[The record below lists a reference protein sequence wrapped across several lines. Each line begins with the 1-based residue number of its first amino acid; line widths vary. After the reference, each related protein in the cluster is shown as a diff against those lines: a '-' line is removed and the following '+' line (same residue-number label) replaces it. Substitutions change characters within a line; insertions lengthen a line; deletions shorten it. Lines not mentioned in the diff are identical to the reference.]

1 MNKKENKK
9 EKGENEIFERFS
21 PLGYRISLIV
31 VFLIL
36 LSLIYIAYITNGKE
50 RSLKDKL
57 SIQFE
62 VYQQFDY
69 NFNQT
74 IAIPIEYYC
83 LATEQD
89 GKKIFV
95 SKNDKFLSYQ
105 ATLNSKKNSKDV
117 SWKSEEE
124 IYVFDAVDHCIKLAI
139 GRKRNVE
146 LGIRINGDKPIPYS
160 DEMFYR
166 VPLSDRVT
174 LAYLDIVNMKNNDVL
189 YALRIQALS
198 SIK

>member
-9 EKGENEIFERFS
+9 EKGENEIFEKFS

-89 GKKIFV
+89 GKKVFV
-95 SKNDKFLSYQ
+95 SKNDKFLTYQ
-105 ATLNSKKNSKDV
+105 AALNSKKNLKMV
-117 SWKSEEE
+117 HGNLK
-124 IYVFDAVDHCIKLAI
+124 
-139 GRKRNVE
+139 RKF
-146 LGIRINGDKPIPYS
+146 
-160 DEMFYR
+160 MF
-166 VPLSDRVT
+166 LM
-174 LAYLDIVNMKNNDVL
+174 L
-189 YALRIQALS
+189 
-198 SIK
+198 

>member
-1 MNKKENKK
+1 MNKKEK
-9 EKGENEIFERFS
+9 EKGENEIFEKFS

-50 RSLKDKL
+50 KILKDKL
-57 SIQFE
+57 SVQFE

-69 NFNQT
+69 FNQN

-105 ATLNSKKNSKDV
+105 AALNSKKNSKDV
-117 SWKSEEE
+117 SLKSEEE

-160 DEMFYR
+160 DEMFYK

-174 LAYLDIVNMKNNDVL
+174 LAYLDIVNMKTNDVL
-189 YALRIQALS
+189 YALKIQALLNS
-198 SIK
+198 K